1 MFRRKLSVLVLAG
14 LALSLGGCSVNL
26 AGTASAAMQGV
37 INTMFSNVSASLVG
51 GLIPLPG

>member
-37 INTMFSNVSASLVG
+37 INTMFSNVSASLAA